1 MPEESPQQ
9 KHTDSESAAESQG
22 VPLDWSKEIDTLLA
36 SWCDNAKC
44 FEWMHTDAYTVYEK
58 RSKVFMITINCLTAL
73 SGVSN
78 IIAGGYNING
88 FQVAWIFGGI
98 SVAASTL
105 SMLQDKLGY
114 QVSSQVHKTLA
125 SNWASIRL
133 KIEEIITLPYSG
145 RRDCKTFLRYIKADI
160 NKATMDGSSIIPKEI
175 REACFKKFNSIPD
188 FDIPDVC
195 GHMEHTKIYVASSAV
210 PYMASAAAAAVPYV
224 PPSQPLL
231 VN

>member
-1 MPEESPQQ
+1 MSVSNQQ
-9 KHTDSESAAESQG
+9 KQGDGDSAAEPSTDPS
-22 VPLDWSKEIDTLLA
+22 VHLNWSSEIDNLLA

-44 FEWMHTDAYTVYEK
+44 FEWMHTESYSVYER
-58 RSKVFMITINCLTAL
+58 RSRYFMITINCLTAV

-78 IIAGGYNING
+78 VIAGSYNING

-105 SMLQDKLGY
+105 NMLQDKLAY
-114 QVSSQVHKTLA
+114 QVSAQTHKTLA

-133 KIEEIITLPYSG
+133 KIEEVITLPYSG

-160 NKATMDGSSIIPKEI
+160 NKATMDGSSIIPKNI
-175 REACFKKFNSIPD
+175 RDACYKKFSSVHK

-195 GHMEHTKIYVASSAV
+195 GFMEHTKIY
-210 PYMASAAAAAVPYV
+210 MASAVTPYT
-224 PPSQPLL
+224 PPSSQGLL